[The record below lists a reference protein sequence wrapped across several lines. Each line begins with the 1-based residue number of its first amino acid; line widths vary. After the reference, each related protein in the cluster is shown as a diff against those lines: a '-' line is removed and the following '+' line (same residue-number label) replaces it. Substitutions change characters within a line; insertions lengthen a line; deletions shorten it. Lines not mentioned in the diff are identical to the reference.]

1 MDKAVEELQGEFK
14 LLKNEIKET
23 LTDIR
28 EHLLTNAENPFAVEL
43 ERAEAAPRARG
54 NAGTIDAAIT
64 VNVTPTPTLPLPEV
78 GELPGLPPE
87 SENDNIEGFDEE
99 ESTTDEDT
107 PTSEDP
113 DVTQWMGEMTD
124 GRPVQDE
131 LQSSG
136 LDEGEAVD
144 QSFSGT
150 HTAPPPNKDQG
161 APQVD
166 LVMLATLT
174 PWIESSIQKIGKPRV
189 KSVVD
194 LYSSIENV
202 PPQLKEIVHQFI
214 DLGSEQEAF
223 LEDSAAILS
232 DSLHVLMELDA
243 LLWRSRYD
251 RKGAALLSL
260 LLDRNG
266 TPPQSEDLFATE

>member
-1 MDKAVEELQGEFK
+1 MDKAVEELQDEFK

-28 EHLLTNAENPFAVEL
+28 EHLLTNVENPFAVEL
-43 ERAEAAPRARG
+43 ERAEAAPRAGG
-54 NAGTIDAAIT
+54 NARTIDAAIT
-64 VNVTPTPTLPLPEV
+64 VNVTPAPTLPLPEV
-78 GELPGLPPE
+78 GELPGLPTEPE
-87 SENDNIEGFDEE
+87 EDNVEEFEEKESSADEG
-99 ESTTDEDT
+99 TQ
-107 PTSEDP
+107 TSKDP
-113 DVTQWMGEMTD
+113 EVTQWVGETTD
-124 GRPVQDE
+124 GLPVQDDF
-131 LQSSG
+131 QSSWP
-136 LDEGEAVD
+136 DEGEAVN
-144 QSFSGT
+144 QSINETSI
-150 HTAPPPNKDQG
+150 APPPNKDQG

-174 PWIESSIQKIGKPRV
+174 PWIESSIQKIGKARV

-194 LYSSIENV
+194 LYDSIENV

-214 DLGSEQEAF
+214 DLGSEQEAL
-223 LEDSAAILS
+223 LEDNAAILS

-260 LLDRNG
+260 LLDHNG
-266 TPPQSEDLFATE
+266 TLRQSEDLFATE